1 MREEGPVPPLLLTGH
16 PGLGKS
22 TLLAKWYTDTCIHF
36 TCMCIRSFTNTA
48 LGILHFQLNVAE
60 ENVQWLV

>member
-22 TLLAKWYTDTCIHF
+22 TLLAKWLVLAHSSHHLFHYLLTIYATNSSNHFGPKFYIH
-36 TCMCIRSFTNTA
+36 MHN
-48 LGILHFQLNVAE
+48 NV
-60 ENVQWLV
+60 